1 MATARARHYPA
12 KSSQVSSLANGWINN
27 ALRLYTISLTST
39 KSPAVP
45 PPTNNP
51 IFWSEGGFVQLPC
64 CYGPCDAFVVIQ
76 LDTGPP
82 ASQPPRLARSSRQS
96 GSLRRMNKIS
106 RHCSELICCQSPA
119 YADPGS
125 IWTLVSDSF
134 EPANTDAPS
143 RRILLHATP
152 LSPLRDLS
160 RRRNM
165 TPTERADL
173 PEGSAAKRA
182 TTQKSW
188 MSIRLCLCT
197 EGCIL
202 AAVACRAADK
212 APLSA
217 PQHTTDWRLNTYPML
232 GTMDIHEH
240 TWYQGFMGCHAAAC
254 LLCLAP
260 SEV

>member
-39 KSPAVP
+39 NGPAFP

-51 IFWSEGGFVQLPC
+51 IVWSEGGFVQLPC
-64 CYGPCDAFVVIQ
+64 CYSSCDAFVVIQ
-76 LDTGPP
+76 LDPGPP
-82 ASQPPRLARSSRQS
+82 ASHLVSHARLAQS

-125 IWTLVSDSF
+125 IWALVSDSF
-134 EPANTDAPS
+134 EPANTDAPA

-160 RRRNM
+160 
-165 TPTERADL
+165 
-173 PEGSAAKRA
+173 
-182 TTQKSW
+182 
-188 MSIRLCLCT
+188 
-197 EGCIL
+197 
-202 AAVACRAADK
+202 
-212 APLSA
+212 
-217 PQHTTDWRLNTYPML
+217 
-232 GTMDIHEH
+232 
-240 TWYQGFMGCHAAAC
+240 
-254 LLCLAP
+254 
-260 SEV
+260 